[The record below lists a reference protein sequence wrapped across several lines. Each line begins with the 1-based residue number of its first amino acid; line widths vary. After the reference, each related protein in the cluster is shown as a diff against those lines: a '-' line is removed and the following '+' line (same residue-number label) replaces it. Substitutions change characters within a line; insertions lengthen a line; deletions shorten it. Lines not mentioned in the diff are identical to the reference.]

1 MHILNPRIPIPAEL
15 QGALVF
21 TSRRMNVQVFPSLE
35 AIDALRLELSLLYVL
50 HHRNK
55 NQHHLQPFFKHL
67 AILKRTLSRLLEHD
81 DSEYIVQRL
90 RTVVIPNCWEVFSRV
105 IARGEFVT
113 LGLVLCACLARVA
126 FCVGG
131 IEGRDGTD
139 AVEVD
144 DGLVNV
150 EEEELGEVV
159 GREMFKWD
167 IDLGVEDGNDKE
179 PITPIVPKAD
189 NAVLAAE
196 ITVENLIESVPML
209 KEEIRGIGER
219 KRPAKKRK
227 KAQGNEIDELFA
239 QLG

>member
-1 MHILNPRIPIPAEL
+1 
-15 QGALVF
+15 
-21 TSRRMNVQVFPSLE
+21 MNVQVFPSLE
-35 AIDALRLELSLLYVL
+35 AIDALRLELSLLHVL

-90 RTVVIPNCWEVFSRV
+90 RSVVIPNCWEAFSRV

-113 LGLVLCACLARVA
+113 LGLVLCASVARVA
-126 FCVGG
+126 VCVGG

-139 AVEVD
+139 VLEVD

-167 IDLGVEDGNDKE
+167 SHLGVEVGNDQE
-179 PITPIVPKAD
+179 PITPMLPEAD

-209 KEEIRGIGER
+209 KEEIRGIGEI

-227 KAQGNEIDELFA
+227 KARGNEIDELFA